1 MRVVVTGAMGQLGQA
16 LIASAPVGMS
26 VLAVGREQ
34 LDLADAAACVHLVQ
48 REQPD
53 WLINAGAYRAVDQAE
68 REPALVHAVNA
79 DVPGPFAATL

>member
-34 LDLADAAACVHLVQ
+34 LDLDRSH
-48 REQPD
+48 
-53 WLINAGAYRAVDQAE
+53 DQQ
-68 REPALVHAVNA
+68 
-79 DVPGPFAATL
+79 